1 MILSCLRVVD
11 LQLPGIDTSRW
22 ILAGSSGQDVGAYY
36 WVATDVLVAV
46 PESGTIQT
54 EEIAQRSL
62 DEFNRLADRAGR
74 RLAVIVLVDRVTSQ
88 DSGSRRVWS
97 RPQERPR
104 RCALALVCASP
115 LSRAIGAFFIGL
127 NRPPTPTRMFR
138 TFDRALEFCQ
148 EIVQK
153 EGGALSDGV
162 VGEPR

>member
-1 MILSCLRVVD
+1 M
-11 LQLPGIDTSRW
+11 
-22 ILAGSSGQDVGAYY
+22 AGTSGQGVGAYY
-36 WVATDVLVAV
+36 WVAEDVLVAV
-46 PESGTIQT
+46 PELGTIQT

-62 DEFNRLADRAGR
+62 DEFNRLADSVGR

-88 DSGSRRVWS
+88 DSASRRVWS

-138 TFDRALEFCQ
+138 TFERALELCREVVAQ
-148 EIVQK
+148 
-153 EGGALSDGV
+153 EGGALTDGLA
-162 VGEPR
+162 GEPR

>member
-1 MILSCLRVVD
+1 VVD
-11 LQLPGIDTSRW
+11 LGLPGIDTTSW
-22 ILAGSSGQDVGAYY
+22 TWAGSSGQGVGAYY
-36 WVATDVLVAV
+36 WAAKDVLVAV
-46 PESGTIQT
+46 PELGTIQT

-62 DEFNRLADRAGR
+62 DEFNRLADEAGR

-97 RPQERPR
+97 RPQEKPR
-104 RCALALVCASP
+104 RCALALVCASA

-138 TFDRALEFCQ
+138 DFERALEFCKTVVK
-148 EIVQK
+148 E
-153 EGGALSDGV
+153 EGGPLTDG

>member
-1 MILSCLRVVD
+1 MVVLD
-11 LQLPGIDTSRW
+11 LPGIDTRGW
-22 ILAGSSGQDVGAYY
+22 TFAGSSGQGVGAYY
-36 WVATDVLVAV
+36 WVAPDVLVAV
-46 PESGTIQT
+46 PELGAIQT

-62 DEFNRLADRAGR
+62 DEFNRIADSVGR

-97 RPQERPR
+97 RPQEKPR

-138 TFDRALEFCQ
+138 DFERALEFCR
-148 EIVQK
+148 EVVAK
-153 EGGALSDGV
+153 EGGVLTDGL